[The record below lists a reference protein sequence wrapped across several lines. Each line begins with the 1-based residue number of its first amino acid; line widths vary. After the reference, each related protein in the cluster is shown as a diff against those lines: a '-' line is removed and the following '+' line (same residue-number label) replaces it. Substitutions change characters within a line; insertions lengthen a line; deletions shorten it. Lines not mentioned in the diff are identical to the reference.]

1 MKIDKLRNIVSD
13 ALQSRGYCEAEAQQF
28 IEQLVS
34 NSEKGAT
41 ETLPGSGIFCPED
54 KQLKCAASFRRQINE
69 YERLWRTWMDRCHD
83 LRNYL
88 QEAVRPFNKKI
99 KEIDIYH
106 DKDKNL

>member
-54 KQLKCAASFRRQINE
+54 KQRQCVSGLMRQVDE
-69 YERLWRTWMDRCHD
+69 YKRLWNTWMDRCFE
-83 LRNYL
+83 LQKYL
-88 QEAVRPFNKKI
+88 QEALAPFNKKI
-99 KEIDIYH
+99 KEIDFYSG
-106 DKDKNL
+106 KGKK